1 LENREYHR
9 KEVWM
14 MAMQKAYNRSWWH
27 DEPSDES
34 PIDED
39 NLNNIEAGVDEVDNR
54 ILVLDTTKFDKTEAQ
69 NLVKKITFDRN
80 TGVFRITYYNGT
92 FELIDTMLE
101 KLMVNFAYDYQTQQ
115 LVITLDDGT
124 KQYVDL
130 SALITQYEF
139 LGSDTIVFIVQ
150 PDGKITAEI
159 KNGSIGEQHLRPDY
173 LADIRVESAKAAA
186 SAEAAKNSEKKS
198 KESEQAAKAS
208 EEKSKE
214 SEQAAASSEQKSK
227 KSEQAAASSEQ
238 KSKESEQAAASSEQ
252 KSKESEQAAASSAS
266 VSAYMSASASN
277 SADLSKEYSDMARS
291 YAVGS
296 GGEVRQEDATDNS
309 EFYCRQSHTN
319 AALSE
324 NYYQKTKQ
332 AGEDAMKSLNAAMDN
347 INKDVPKFWV
357 NPEDGKLYHTPSR
370 FKFWVNPVTGQLE
383 WGLKV

>member
-1 LENREYHR
+1 
-9 KEVWM
+9 

-69 NLVKKITFDRN
+69 SLVKKITFDRK

-186 SAEAAKNSEKKS
+186 SAEAAENSEKKS

-227 KSEQAAASSEQ
+227 
-238 KSKESEQAAASSEQ
+238 
-252 KSKESEQAAASSAS
+252 ESEQAAASSAS
-266 VSAYMSASASN
+266 VSAYMSESASE
-277 SADLSKEYSDMARS
+277 SADMARS
-291 YAVGS
+291 YAVGT

-309 EFYCRQSHTN
+309 EFYCRQSHMN

-370 FKFWVNPVTGQLE
+370 FKFLVNPVTGQLE

>member
-1 LENREYHR
+1 
-9 KEVWM
+9 

-214 SEQAAASSEQKSK
+214 SEQAAASS
-227 KSEQAAASSEQ
+227 
-238 KSKESEQAAASSEQ
+238 
-252 KSKESEQAAASSAS
+252 AS
-266 VSAYMSASASN
+266 VSAYMSESASN

>member
-1 LENREYHR
+1 
-9 KEVWM
+9 

>member
-1 LENREYHR
+1 
-9 KEVWM
+9 
-14 MAMQKAYNRSWWH
+14 MAMQKAYNRTWWH

-69 NLVKKITFDRN
+69 SLVKKITFDRK

>member
-1 LENREYHR
+1 
-9 KEVWM
+9 
-14 MAMQKAYNRSWWH
+14 MAMQKAYSRTWWH

-69 NLVKKITFDRN
+69 SLVKKITFDRN

-150 PDGKITAEI
+150 PDGKITAKI

-186 SAEAAKNSEKKS
+186 SAEAAENSEKKS

-227 KSEQAAASSEQ
+227 
-238 KSKESEQAAASSEQ
+238 
-252 KSKESEQAAASSAS
+252 ESEQAAASSAS
-266 VSAYMSASASN
+266 VSAYMSESASE
-277 SADLSKEYSDMARS
+277 SADMARS
-291 YAVGS
+291 YAVGT

-309 EFYCRQSHTN
+309 EFYCRQSHMN

-370 FKFWVNPVTGQLE
+370 FTFLVNPVTGQLE

>member
-1 LENREYHR
+1 
-9 KEVWM
+9 

-227 KSEQAAASSEQ
+227 
-238 KSKESEQAAASSEQ
+238 ESEQAAASSEQ

>member
-1 LENREYHR
+1 
-9 KEVWM
+9 

-54 ILVLDTTKFDKTEAQ
+54 ILVLNTTKFDKTEAQ
-69 NLVKKITFDRN
+69 SLVKKITFDRN

-115 LVITLDDGT
+115 IVITLDDGT

-198 KESEQAAKAS
+198 KESEQAAKNSEEKSKESEQAAKNSEEKSKESEQAAKNS

-227 KSEQAAASSEQ
+227 EN
-238 KSKESEQAAASSEQ
+238 
-252 KSKESEQAAASSAS
+252 EQAAASSAS
-266 VSAYMSASASN
+266 VSAYMSESASE
-277 SADLSKEYSDMARS
+277 SANLSKESSDMARS
-291 YAVGS
+291 YAVGTN
-296 GGEVRQEDATDNS
+296 GEVRQEDATDNS

-370 FKFWVNPVTGQLE
+370 FTFLVNPVTGQLE

>member
-1 LENREYHR
+1 
-9 KEVWM
+9 M

-124 KQYVDL
+124 KQY
-130 SALITQYEF
+130 EF

-208 EEKSKE
+208 EE
-214 SEQAAASSEQKSK
+214 
-227 KSEQAAASSEQ
+227 
-238 KSKESEQAAASSEQ
+238 

>member
-1 LENREYHR
+1 
-9 KEVWM
+9 
-14 MAMQKAYNRSWWH
+14 MAMQKAYSRTWWH

-69 NLVKKITFDRN
+69 SLVKKITFDRK

-186 SAEAAKNSEKKS
+186 SAEAAENSEKKS
-198 KESEQAAKAS
+198 KESEQAAKTS

-227 KSEQAAASSEQ
+227 ESEQAAASSEQ

-266 VSAYMSASASN
+266 VSAYMSESASE
-277 SADLSKEYSDMARS
+277 SADMARS
-291 YAVGS
+291 YAVGT

-309 EFYCRQSHTN
+309 EFYCRQSHMN

-370 FKFWVNPVTGQLE
+370 FKFLVNPVTGQLE

>member
-1 LENREYHR
+1 
-9 KEVWM
+9 M

>member
-1 LENREYHR
+1 
-9 KEVWM
+9 
-14 MAMQKAYNRSWWH
+14 MAMQKAYNRTWWH

-69 NLVKKITFDRN
+69 SLVKKITFDRK

-214 SEQAAASSEQKSK
+214 SEQAAASS
-227 KSEQAAASSEQ
+227 
-238 KSKESEQAAASSEQ
+238 
-252 KSKESEQAAASSAS
+252 AS

>member
-1 LENREYHR
+1 
-9 KEVWM
+9 M
-14 MAMQKAYNRSWWH
+14 MAMQKAYSRTWWH

-69 NLVKKITFDRN
+69 SLVKKITFDRK

-186 SAEAAKNSEKKS
+186 SAEAAENSEKKIEG
-198 KESEQAAKAS
+198 KRTGG
-208 EEKSKE
+208 KS
-214 SEQAAASSEQKSK
+214 Q
-227 KSEQAAASSEQ
+227 
-238 KSKESEQAAASSEQ
+238 
-252 KSKESEQAAASSAS
+252 
-266 VSAYMSASASN
+266 
-277 SADLSKEYSDMARS
+277 R
-291 YAVGS
+291 
-296 GGEVRQEDATDNS
+296 
-309 EFYCRQSHTN
+309 
-319 AALSE
+319 
-324 NYYQKTKQ
+324 
-332 AGEDAMKSLNAAMDN
+332 
-347 INKDVPKFWV
+347 
-357 NPEDGKLYHTPSR
+357 GKIEG
-370 FKFWVNPVTGQLE
+370 K
-383 WGLKV
+383 

>member
-1 LENREYHR
+1 
-9 KEVWM
+9 

-227 KSEQAAASSEQ
+227 
-238 KSKESEQAAASSEQ
+238 
-252 KSKESEQAAASSAS
+252 ESEQAAASSAS

-370 FKFWVNPVTGQLE
+370 FKFWVNPVTGQVE

>member
-1 LENREYHR
+1 
-9 KEVWM
+9 
-14 MAMQKAYNRSWWH
+14 MAMQKAYSRTWWH

-69 NLVKKITFDRN
+69 SLVKKITFDRK

-227 KSEQAAASSEQ
+227 
-238 KSKESEQAAASSEQ
+238 
-252 KSKESEQAAASSAS
+252 ESEQAAASSAS
-266 VSAYMSASASN
+266 VSAYMSESASE
-277 SADLSKEYSDMARS
+277 SADMARS
-291 YAVGS
+291 YAVGT

-370 FKFWVNPVTGQLE
+370 FTFLVNPVTGQLE

>member
-1 LENREYHR
+1 
-9 KEVWM
+9 
-14 MAMQKAYNRSWWH
+14 MAMQKAYNRTWWH

-69 NLVKKITFDRN
+69 SLVKKITFDRK

-208 EEKSKE
+208 EE
-214 SEQAAASSEQKSK
+214 
-227 KSEQAAASSEQ
+227 

>member
-69 NLVKKITFDRN
+69 SLVKKITFDRN

-150 PDGKITAEI
+150 PDGKITAKI

-198 KESEQAAKAS
+198 KESEQAAKTSEEKSKESEQAAKTSEEKSKESEQAAKTS

-227 KSEQAAASSEQ
+227 EN
-238 KSKESEQAAASSEQ
+238 
-252 KSKESEQAAASSAS
+252 EQAAASSAS
-266 VSAYMSASASN
+266 VSAYMSESASE
-277 SADLSKEYSDMARS
+277 SANLSKESSDMARS
-291 YAVGS
+291 YAVGTN
-296 GGEVRQEDATDNS
+296 GEVRQEDATDNS

-370 FKFWVNPVTGQLE
+370 FTFLVNPVTGQLE

>member
-1 LENREYHR
+1 
-9 KEVWM
+9 

-69 NLVKKITFDRN
+69 SLVKKITFDRN

-150 PDGKITAEI
+150 PDGKITAKI

-198 KESEQAAKAS
+198 KESEQAAKTSEEKSKESEQAAKTS

-227 KSEQAAASSEQ
+227 EN
-238 KSKESEQAAASSEQ
+238 
-252 KSKESEQAAASSAS
+252 EQAAASSAS
-266 VSAYMSASASN
+266 VSAYMSESASE
-277 SADLSKEYSDMARS
+277 SANLSKESSDMARS
-291 YAVGS
+291 YAVGTN
-296 GGEVRQEDATDNS
+296 GEVRQEDATDNS

-370 FKFWVNPVTGQLE
+370 FTFLVNPVTGQLE

>member
-1 LENREYHR
+1 
-9 KEVWM
+9 

-227 KSEQAAASSEQ
+227 
-238 KSKESEQAAASSEQ
+238 
-252 KSKESEQAAASSAS
+252 ESEQAAASSAS

-309 EFYCRQSHTN
+309 EFYCRQSPTN

>member
-1 LENREYHR
+1 
-9 KEVWM
+9 

-227 KSEQAAASSEQ
+227 
-238 KSKESEQAAASSEQ
+238 
-252 KSKESEQAAASSAS
+252 ESEQAAASSAS

>member
-1 LENREYHR
+1 
-9 KEVWM
+9 

-214 SEQAAASSEQKSK
+214 SEQAAASS
-227 KSEQAAASSEQ
+227 
-238 KSKESEQAAASSEQ
+238 
-252 KSKESEQAAASSAS
+252 AS